1 MRKKQTARLHVL
13 PLVLLT
19 LAMTACQYVPP
30 MPQCDF
36 RAMQNPVPPRGPLLV
51 SQVPGSV
58 TPMPLNAV
66 NITDLTITNKVMV
79 QMTNAR
85 RLPSGDVEVFARLVN
100 CTDYP
105 LQVEGRTHFLDAR
118 QVDAEPVTAWSRVHL
133 PIRALAGYSARSTS
147 GTDVSSYLIELREGR

>member
-1 MRKKQTARLHVL
+1 MRKKETTGSHVL
-13 PLVLLT
+13 PLVLLV
-19 LAMTACQYVPP
+19 LALTACSYVPP

-36 RAMQNPVPPRGPLLV
+36 RAMQDPVPTQGPVLV

-105 LQVEGRTHFLDAR
+105 LQVEGRTLFLDAR

-133 PIRALAGYSARSTS
+133 PVRAFASYSTRSTS
-147 GTDVSSYLIELREGR
+147 GMDVSSYLIELREGR